1 MEYFQIE
8 YCSGRCSSNSTN
20 NNNQQ
25 QIKQIW
31 QFSDTENVEQTM
43 RRSAMSHAVL
53 IVDCLFLTRNFHQQL
68 RDIVKLAYQIV
79 FNHLAQNRR
88 LRQPKKKNKTMQ
100 AIKHNRKKKIS
111 LWQQWDEWMN
121 DTKIDVRII
130 NWIAEDIVKVTLR
143 MLYSPTTIKQTRNL
157 HHFVLEMHKKKLL
170 LCIQ

>member
-31 QFSDTENVEQTM
+31 QLSDTENVEQTM

-100 AIKHNRKKKIS
+100 AIKHNRKKIA
-111 LWQQWDEWMN
+111 LTTMGWMN
-121 DTKIDVRII
+121 EWYE
-130 NWIAEDIVKVTLR
+130 NWRAYNKLNSRRHRQSHIEDALF
-143 MLYSPTTIKQTRNL
+143 SN
-157 HHFVLEMHKKKLL
+157 HN
-170 LCIQ
+170 

>member
-88 LRQPKKKNKTMQ
+88 LRQPKKKKKQDNASHKAQ
-100 AIKHNRKKKIS
+100 PQKKKYRS
-111 LWQQWDEWMN
+111 DNNGMNEWM
-121 DTKIDVRII
+121 IR
-130 NWIAEDIVKVTLR
+130 
-143 MLYSPTTIKQTRNL
+143 
-157 HHFVLEMHKKKLL
+157 KLT
-170 LCIQ
+170 CV